1 MACIIDTSAWIE
13 YLEGSAK
20 GEKIHEILKGKEE
33 IFILPIIIAEVI
45 SKTKKK
51 KGNIEIAY
59 NALISNT
66 KTFEITPRIAKESG
80 ILHAQTKAKLQ
91 SFALAD
97 ALIICAARF
106 LKAKIIT
113 LDYHFK
119 LFKEAIIL

>member
-1 MACIIDTSAWIE
+1 MVYIIDTSAWIE

-20 GEKIHEILKGKEE
+20 GEKIHDVLKGKEE
-33 IFILPIIIAEVI
+33 VFILSIIIAEVI

-66 KTFEITPRIAKESG
+66 KIFEITPKIAKESG
-80 ILHAQTKAKLQ
+80 ILHAETKAKLQ

-97 ALIICAARF
+97 ALIICSARA

-113 LDYHFK
+113 SDNHFK
-119 LFKEAIIL
+119 SFKEAIVL

>member
-1 MACIIDTSAWIE
+1 MSYIIDTSAWIE

-20 GEKIHEILKGKEE
+20 GEKIHNILKEKEE
-33 IFILPIIIAEVI
+33 VFTLSIIIAEVI

-51 KGNIEIAY
+51 KANIEIAY

-66 KTFEITPRIAKESG
+66 KIFEITPRIAKESG
-80 ILHAQTKAKLQ
+80 ILHAETKEKLQ

-97 ALIICAARF
+97 ALIICSARF

-113 LDYHFK
+113 LDHHFK
-119 LFKEAIIL
+119 SFKEAIVL